1 MQWPKSPV
9 FAYIGPTF
17 MSAPEKTATE
27 LHDRILAPLAK
38 RLAFD
43 IARWPKHSAS
53 TPVVLF
59 LGNHSSGK
67 SSFVN
72 FLMNRSVQATGLAP
86 TDDGFTVLTWGVQ
99 EATADGPTATS
110 HPGLDLGD
118 FAHLGPAFTAKLRF
132 KTVPCEL
139 LRSVTLVDSPGM
151 IDAMGAVNTRGYEFP
166 AAVKTFAERADLI
179 LFFFD
184 PDKPG
189 TTAESVSVLTDTLS
203 GMGHKLL
210 LILNKVDQ
218 FHSFPDLA
226 RTYGT
231 LCWNLAK
238 AIRTKDI
245 PHIALCYLPADDG
258 APRRAAGVLPL
269 AEFDAARQ
277 QILEEI
283 RRTPARRADNLVTE
297 LLRRAQE
304 IHLHARVC
312 RELGRHF
319 LRLRLQWLAA
329 LAGATLLAGI
339 ATWLVWQQPP
349 AWSNRLLVVL
359 VGAATIAGAW
369 FLGRWQ
375 ARRFTRRS
383 FNPAVLDEAFSS
395 AFESELS
402 LRDRAD
408 LRALWEAIRP
418 RTARAVQWLG
428 PGRLS
433 VAFGLA
439 LQISRLHKAITQDI
453 PALRRDLGGPQPELP
468 LRDDPK
474 KSA

>member
-1 MQWPKSPV
+1 
-9 FAYIGPTF
+9 
-17 MSAPEKTATE
+17 MSAPEQTAAD
-27 LHDRILAPLAK
+27 LHERVLAPLAK

-43 IARWPKHSAS
+43 IAHWPKHSAA

-67 SSFVN
+67 SSFIN
-72 FLMNRSVQATGLAP
+72 FLLDRPVQATGLAP
-86 TDDGFTVLTWGVQ
+86 TDDGFTVLTWGTQ
-99 EATADGPTATS
+99 PATADGPTATT
-110 HPGLDLGD
+110 HPQLDLGD
-118 FAHLGPAFTAKLRF
+118 FAHLGPALTSKLRV
-132 KTVPCEL
+132 KTLPHDL
-139 LRSVTLVDSPGM
+139 LRAVTLVDSPGM

-166 AAVKTFAERADLI
+166 AAVKIFAERADLI

-189 TTAESVSVLTDTLS
+189 TTAESVSVLTETLA
-203 GMGHKLL
+203 GMSHKLL

-218 FHSFPDLA
+218 FRSFPDLA

-245 PHIALCYLPADDG
+245 PHIALSYLPAGDG
-258 APRRAAGVLPL
+258 PRRQTQGGLPL
-269 AEFDAARQ
+269 EEFDQARI

-297 LLRRAQE
+297 LLQRAQE

-312 RELGRHF
+312 RELGSAFR
-319 LRLRLQWLAA
+319 RLRLQWLAA
-329 LAGATLLAGI
+329 LAGTTLLAGI
-339 ATWLVWQQPP
+339 ASWLAWQ
-349 AWSNRLLVVL
+349 ASTEWTTRLGVPLIGI
-359 VGAATIAGAW
+359 GAIAGAW

-375 ARRFTRRS
+375 ARRFTLRS
-383 FNPAVLDEAFSS
+383 PDPALLDEAFAS
-395 AFESELS
+395 AFEGEMS

-408 LRALWEAIRP
+408 LRALWDTIRP
-418 RTARAVQWLG
+418 RTARAIQWLG

-433 VAFGLA
+433 VAFGLG
-439 LQISRLHKAITQDI
+439 LQISRLQKLIAQDI
-453 PALRRDLGGPQPELP
+453 PALRRDLAGRQPELP
-468 LRDDPK
+468 LNPSSRPETQTPP
-474 KSA
+474 A

>member
-1 MQWPKSPV
+1 
-9 FAYIGPTF
+9 
-17 MSAPEKTATE
+17 MSNPEKTATD
-27 LHDRILAPLAK
+27 LHDRVLAPLAK

-43 IARWPKHSAS
+43 LAHWPKNSAS
-53 TPVVLF
+53 TPMVLF

-72 FLMNRSVQATGLAP
+72 FLLGRNIQATGLAP
-86 TDDGFTVLTWGVQ
+86 TDDGFTVVTWGVQ
-99 EATADGPTATS
+99 QATADGPTATS
-110 HPGLDLGD
+110 HPQLDLGD
-118 FAHLGPAFTAKLRF
+118 FVHLGPAFTAKLRF
-132 KTVPCEL
+132 KTVPHDV

-166 AAVKTFAERADLI
+166 AAVRTFAERADLI

-245 PHIALCYLPADDG
+245 PHIALCYLPAEDG

-269 AEFDAARQ
+269 EEFDAARL

-283 RRTPARRADNLVTE
+283 RRTPARRADNLVSE

-312 RELGRHF
+312 RELGRDF

-329 LAGATLLAGI
+329 LAGTTLLAGV
-339 ATWLVWQQPP
+339 AAWLAWQSPK
-349 AWSNRLLVVL
+349 WTDRLVVL
-359 VGAATIAGAW
+359 LIGVAAIAGAW
-369 FLGRWQ
+369 IFGRWQ

-383 FNPAVLDEAFSS
+383 PDPSILDEAFAA
-395 AFESELS
+395 AFEGELS

-408 LRALWEAIRP
+408 LRSLWETIRP

-439 LQISRLHKAITQDI
+439 RQISRLHKAITQEI
-453 PALRRDLGGPQPELP
+453 PALRRDLGGHQPELP
-468 LRDDPK
+468 LRDDPR
-474 KSA
+474 KSAPEVAT